1 MRLILILS
9 AIAVLV
15 SAPAFAKDRPVTD
28 AERAKLDAAV
38 KAEGCSG
45 GTMQYDDDGE
55 FEVDEATCAD
65 GKKYDLDFDPSF
77 KLIKRKLD
85 ND

>member
-1 MRLILILS
+1 MRSMIILS
-9 AIAVLV
+9 AIVFFV
-15 SAPAFAKDRPVTD
+15 HGPAFGKDRPVSD
-28 AERAKLDAAV
+28 EEKVKLEAAV

-45 GTMQYDDDGE
+45 GRMLYDDDGE

-65 GKKYDLDFDPSF
+65 GKKYDLDFDRNF
-77 KLIKRKLD
+77 KLIKKKPD